1 MAPVTPLLRA
11 LPVILLLA
19 WPGPL
24 LAQDSQG
31 EAEANGDRHAG
42 YYYPVPDSR
51 EVYRARSQSLP
62 EADRALRVGFVTGV
76 TTEMARLAYAPSY
89 AIFAKGSEAE
99 KLIIVA
105 LADGPLDT
113 LYRARGLLANLT
125 AMSRL
130 MPIFKEYGV
139 QDSFTFFDL
148 AKMLGFKQITV
159 SDGRSYA
166 HQIIIE

>member
-1 MAPVTPLLRA
+1 MPRAALLLRS
-11 LPVILLLA
+11 LPVLLLA
-19 WPGPL
+19 WSGPL
-24 LAQDSQG
+24 LAQEG
-31 EAEANGDRHAG
+31 EADGDRHAG
-42 YYYPVPDSR
+42 YYYPEPDSR

-62 EADRALRVGFVTGV
+62 DAGRKLRIGFVTGV
-76 TTEMARLAYAPSY
+76 TTEMAKLAYAPSY